1 MANLIEKEAAKLE
14 EELINALAE
23 CIDPNLAL
31 YDEEKARIFTE
42 LSKIEGIQEFWR
54 AVMAQD
60 MRLYFQAGSDKE
72 RDAIRGAYSRVA
84 WVRAGIKNVKVKKD
98 LDASVAKR
106 TA

>member
-1 MANLIEKEAAKLE
+1 MADLLEKEAVKIE

-42 LSKIEGIQEFWR
+42 LAKIDGIQDFFR

-60 MRLYFQAGSDKE
+60 MRIYFQAGSDKE
-72 RDAIRGAYSRVA
+72 RDGVRGAYSRVA
-84 WVRAGIKNVKVKKD
+84 WLRAGIKNVKLKKD
-98 LDASVAKR
+98 MDESVSKR